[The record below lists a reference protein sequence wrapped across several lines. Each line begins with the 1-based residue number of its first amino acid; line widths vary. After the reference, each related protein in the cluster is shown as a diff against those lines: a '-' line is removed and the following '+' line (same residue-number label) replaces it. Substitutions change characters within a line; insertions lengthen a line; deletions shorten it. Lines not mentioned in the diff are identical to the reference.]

1 MSTVPATTPGAAG
14 LLAEIDR
21 RADDL
26 IGLTCDLV
34 RFDTTV
40 RGDASESARDE
51 ADLQEYLAGRLRRA
65 GATVDVFTPKP
76 GDLPDSPQ
84 TPPGLG
90 FDGRPQLI
98 ARFPG
103 TGGGRSLLFNGH
115 IDVVSAEP
123 RSEWTS
129 DPFRAEV
136 RDGRLYGRG
145 TCDMKGG
152 IAAAVIAAETLAA
165 LGIRLPGDLLI
176 NTATDEEWNGAGT
189 LASVGYGVRADAAVV
204 PEPTDLDVV
213 TAQRGILGGRVTVA
227 GRPGHAEHPPGDWRS
242 GGAVNAIEKTL
253 PVLAALGRLRERWA
267 DDPAHRHPLLP
278 PPSIVPTTIKGGEWW
293 VTYPASCEVA
303 LDITYLPVQADGGGW
318 ASRVRHDIERA
329 VRDACAG
336 DGWLTAHPPRF
347 TWDTELPPAEV
358 PAGHPLVHA
367 LASSATALGR
377 TPRVLGEPSW
387 TDAATLTRLGN
398 TPAVCL
404 GPTATRPDGSPTLH
418 TIDEYIE
425 VADLIDTAKALALAA
440 LSMTAPAQHPHPHPH
455 PHA

>member
-1 MSTVPATTPGAAG
+1 MTTIPHV
-14 LLAEIDR
+14 LAEIDR
-21 RADDL
+21 RTDDVVR
-26 IGLTCDLV
+26 LTTDLV
-34 RFDTTV
+34 AFDTTV
-40 RGDASESARDE
+40 RGDAAEPARDE
-51 ADLQEYLAGRLRRA
+51 ADLQEQLADRLRAA
-65 GATVDVFTPKP
+65 GATVDVFTPRP
-76 GDLPDSPQ
+76 GDLPASPQ

-123 RSEWTS
+123 KREWAS

-152 IAAAVIAAETLAA
+152 IAAAVVAAEALAA
-165 LGIRLPGDLLI
+165 LGIELPGDLLI

-189 LASVGYGVRADAAVV
+189 LASVGHGVRADAAVV

-213 TAQRGILGGRVTVA
+213 VAQRGILGGTVTVA
-227 GRPGHAEHPPGDWRS
+227 GRPGHAEYPPGDWRT
-242 GGAVNAIEKTL
+242 GGAVNAIEKTM
-253 PVLAALGRLRERWA
+253 PVLAALQRLRERWA
-267 DDPAHRHPLLP
+267 ADPSHAHPLLP

-303 LDITYLPVQADGGGW
+303 LDVTYLPVQGDSGGW
-318 ASRVRHDIERA
+318 ASRVRRDIEQA
-329 VRDACAG
+329 VREACAG
-336 DGWLTAHPPRF
+336 DGWLTANPPRF
-347 TWDTELPPAEV
+347 AWDTELPPAEV
-358 PAGHPLVHA
+358 PSTHPLVRA
-367 LASSATALGR
+367 LTASATALGR
-377 TPRVLGEPSW
+377 TPRLLGEPSW
-387 TDAATLTRLGN
+387 TDAATLTRIGG
-398 TPAVCL
+398 TPAVCI

-425 VADLIDTAKALALAA
+425 ISDLVATAKALALAA
-440 LSMTAPAQHPHPHPH
+440 VDMTAPATAAP
-455 PHA
+455 

>member
-1 MSTVPATTPGAAG
+1 MSHVPMNHAPADTEA
-14 LLAEIDR
+14 LLAAIDSR
-21 RADDL
+21 TDDL
-26 IGLTCDLV
+26 IALTCDLV
-34 RFDTTV
+34 GFDTTV
-40 RGDASESARDE
+40 RGDASEPARDE
-51 ADLQEYLAGRLRRA
+51 ADLQEYLAARLRAA
-65 GATVDVFTPKP
+65 GATADVFTPKP
-76 GDLPDSPQ
+76 SDLPPSPQ

-103 TGGGRSLLFNGH
+103 TGNGRSLLFNGH

-123 RSEWTS
+123 RREWTS
-129 DPFRAEV
+129 DPFEGTV

-189 LASVGYGVRADAAVV
+189 LASVGYGVRADAAIV

-213 TAQRGILGGRVTVA
+213 TAQRGILGGTVTVA
-227 GRPGHAEHPPGDWRS
+227 GRPGHAEHPPGDWRK

-253 PVLAALGRLRERWA
+253 PVLAALQNLRAGWSA
-267 DDPAHRHPLLP
+267 DPAHRHPLLP
-278 PPSIVPTTIKGGEWW
+278 PPSIVPTMIKGGEWW

-303 LDITYLPVQADGGGW
+303 LDVTYLPVQADAGGW
-318 ASRVRHDIERA
+318 ASRVREDIETA
-329 VRDACAG
+329 VAKAVSADP
-336 DGWLTAHPPRF
+336 WLAAHPPAF
-347 TWDTELPPAEV
+347 AWDTELPPAEV
-358 PAGHPLVHA
+358 DGGHPLVA
-367 LASSATALGR
+367 SVLASATSIGR
-377 TPRVLGEPSW
+377 SPRILGEPSW
-387 TDAATLTRLGN
+387 TDAATLTRLAN

-425 VADLIDTAKALALAA
+425 VSDLVATAKTLALAA
-440 LSMTAPAQHPHPHPH
+440 LAMTTPA
-455 PHA
+455 AA

>member
-1 MSTVPATTPGAAG
+1 MTNTSV
-14 LLAEIDR
+14 LAEIDR

-26 IGLTCDLV
+26 VSLTCDLV
-34 RFDTTV
+34 AFDTTV
-40 RGDASESARDE
+40 RGSAAEPARDE
-51 ADLQEYLAGRLRRA
+51 ADLQEYLAHRLRAA
-65 GATVDVFTPKP
+65 GATADVFTPAP
-76 GDLPDSPQ
+76 GSLPVSPQ

-123 RSEWTS
+123 KAAWSS

-152 IAAAVIAAETLAA
+152 IAAAVVAAEALAA
-165 LGIRLPGDLLI
+165 LGVRLPGDLLI

-189 LASVGYGVRADAAVV
+189 LASVHHGVRADAAIV

-213 TAQRGILGGRVTVA
+213 TAQRGILGGTVTVA
-227 GRPGHAEHPPGDWRS
+227 GRPGHAEHPPGDWRA

-253 PVLAALGRLRERWA
+253 PVLAALQRLRERWA
-267 DDPAHRHPLLP
+267 ADPAHRHPLLP
-278 PPSIVPTTIKGGEWW
+278 PPSIVPTTIRGGEWW

-303 LDITYLPVQADGGGW
+303 LDITYLPVQADQGGW
-318 ASRVRHDIERA
+318 ASRVRDDIERT
-329 VRDACAG
+329 VRAACAA
-336 DGWLTAHPPRF
+336 DDWLTAHPPRF
-347 TWDTELPPAEV
+347 AWDTELPPAEV
-358 PAGHPLVHA
+358 GSGHPLA
-367 LASSATALGR
+367 GRLAACATALGR

-387 TDAATLTRLGN
+387 TDAATLTRYGR

-425 VADLIDTAKALALAA
+425 VSDLVDTAKALALAA
-440 LSMTAPAQHPHPHPH
+440 VELTGPA
-455 PHA
+455 

>member
-1 MSTVPATTPGAAG
+1 MTTTTPDV
-14 LLAEIDR
+14 LAEIDR
-21 RADDL
+21 RTDEL
-26 IGLTCDLV
+26 IRLTTDLV
-34 RFDTTV
+34 GFDTTV
-40 RGDASESARDE
+40 RGDAREPARDE
-51 ADLQEYLAGRLRRA
+51 ADLQEYLAARLRAA

-90 FDGRPQLI
+90 FDGRPQLV
-98 ARFPG
+98 ARFAG

-123 RSEWTS
+123 RREWSS

-136 RDGRLYGRG
+136 RAGRLYGRG

-165 LGIRLPGDLLI
+165 LGVRLPGDLLI

-189 LASVGYGVRADAAVV
+189 LASVGYGVRADSAIV

-213 TAQRGILGGRVTVA
+213 TAQRGILGGTLTVA
-227 GRPGHAEHPPGDWRS
+227 GRPGHAEYPPGDWRT

-253 PVLAALGRLRERWA
+253 PVLAALQRLRERWA
-267 DDPAHRHPLLP
+267 DDPAHSHPLLP
-278 PPSIVPTTIKGGEWW
+278 PPSLVPTTIHGGEWW
-293 VTYPASCEVA
+293 VTYPSSCEVG
-303 LDITYLPVQADGGGW
+303 LDITYLPVQADAGGW
-318 ASRVRHDIERA
+318 ASRVRHDIEQA
-329 VRDACAG
+329 VREACAA

-347 TWDTELPPAEV
+347 VWDTELPPAEV
-358 PAGHPLVHA
+358 DSAHPLVGA
-367 LASSATALGR
+367 VTASATALGR
-377 TPRVLGEPSW
+377 TPRLLGEPSW
-387 TDAATLTRLGN
+387 TDAATLTRIGS

-425 VADLIDTAKALALAA
+425 VTDLVDTAKALALAA
-440 LSMTAPAQHPHPHPH
+440 LALTAPAPASVP
-455 PHA
+455 AV

>member
-1 MSTVPATTPGAAG
+1 MTTTSHV
-14 LLAEIDR
+14 LAEIDR
-21 RADDL
+21 RTDDL
-26 IGLTCDLV
+26 IRLTTDLV
-34 RFDTTV
+34 GFDTTV
-40 RGDASESARDE
+40 RGDAAEPARDE
-51 ADLQEYLAGRLRRA
+51 ADLQEYLAGRLRAA

-76 GDLPDSPQ
+76 GDLPASPQ

-103 TGGGRSLLFNGH
+103 TGGSGARSLLFNGH

-123 RSEWTS
+123 KSEWTS

-136 RDGRLYGRG
+136 RGGRLYGRG

-152 IAAAVIAAETLAA
+152 IAAAVVAAEALAA

-213 TAQRGILGGRVTVA
+213 VAQRGILGGTVTVA
-227 GRPGHAEHPPGDWRS
+227 GRPGHAEYPPGDWRT
-242 GGAVNAIEKTL
+242 GGAVNAIEKTM
-253 PVLAALGRLRERWA
+253 PVLTALRRLREQWA
-267 DDPAHRHPLLP
+267 EDPAHVHPLLP
-278 PPSIVPTTIKGGEWW
+278 PPAIVPTTIKGGEWW

-303 LDITYLPVQADGGGW
+303 LDVTYLPVQADGGGW

-329 VRDACAG
+329 VREACAD
-336 DGWLTAHPPRF
+336 DGWLTANPPRF

-358 PAGHPLVHA
+358 PSTHPLVRA
-367 LASSATALGR
+367 LTASATALGR
-377 TPRVLGEPSW
+377 TPRLLGEPSW
-387 TDAATLTRLGN
+387 TDAATLTRLGG
-398 TPAVCL
+398 TPAVCI

-425 VADLIDTAKALALAA
+425 IGDLVATAKALALAA
-440 LSMTAPAQHPHPHPH
+440 LDMTAPATAAP
-455 PHA
+455 

>member
-1 MSTVPATTPGAAG
+1 MNENDI
-14 LLAEIDR
+14 L
-21 RADDL
+21 RAIESRTDDL
-26 IGLTCDLV
+26 IALTSDLV
-34 RFDTTV
+34 AFDTTV
-40 RGDASESARDE
+40 RGDASEPPRDE
-51 ADLQEYLAGRLRRA
+51 ADLQEYLAARLRKA
-65 GATVDVFTPKP
+65 GATTDVFTPKP
-76 GDLPDSPQ
+76 TDLPPSPQ

-103 TGGGRSLLFNGH
+103 TGNGRSLLFNGH

-123 RSEWTS
+123 SNQWTS
-129 DPFRAEV
+129 DPFRADL

-152 IAAAVIAAETLAA
+152 IAAAVIAAETLAS

-189 LASVGYGVRADAAVV
+189 LASVGYGVRADAAIV

-213 TAQRGILGGRVTVA
+213 TAQRGILGGTVKVA
-227 GRPGHAEHPPGDWRS
+227 GRPGHAEYPPGDWRT

-253 PVLAALGRLRERWA
+253 PVLIALQTLRNNWST
-267 DDPAHRHPLLP
+267 DPSHHHPLLP

-293 VTYPASCEVA
+293 VTYPASCEVS
-303 LDITYLPVQADGGGW
+303 LDVTYLPTQADAGGW
-318 ASRVRHDIERA
+318 ASRVRADIETA
-329 VRDACAG
+329 VLKATTTDP
-336 DGWLTAHPPRF
+336 WLAAHPPTF

-358 PAGHPLVHA
+358 NAEHPLV
-367 LASSATALGR
+367 TALLTNARTIGR
-377 TPRVLGEPSW
+377 SPRILGEPSW
-387 TDAATLTRLGN
+387 TDAATLTRLAD

-425 VADLIDTAKALALAA
+425 VSDLVATAKALALTA
-440 LSMTAPAQHPHPHPH
+440 LAMTTPEGTNS
-455 PHA
+455 

>member
-1 MSTVPATTPGAAG
+1 MSGVNGASASVDTEAV
-14 LLAEIDR
+14 LAAIESR
-21 RADDL
+21 TDDL
-26 IGLTCDLV
+26 IALTSDLV
-34 RFDTTV
+34 GFDTTV
-40 RGDASESARDE
+40 RGDACEKARDE
-51 ADLQEYLAGRLRRA
+51 ADLQEYLAARLRAA
-65 GATVDVFTPKP
+65 GATADVFTPKP
-76 GDLPDSPQ
+76 GDLPASPQ

-98 ARFPG
+98 ARFAG

-123 RSEWTS
+123 RNEWTS
-129 DPFRAEV
+129 NPFVADV

-189 LASVGYGVRADAAVV
+189 LASVGYGVRADAAIV

-213 TAQRGILGGRVTVA
+213 TAQRGILGGSVTVA
-227 GRPGHAEHPPGDWRS
+227 GVPGHAEYPPGDWRT
-242 GGAVNAIEKTL
+242 GGAVNAIEKML
-253 PVLAALGRLRERWA
+253 PVLAALQGVREGWA
-267 DDPAHRHPLLP
+267 ADKAHAHPLLP
-278 PPSIVPTTIKGGEWW
+278 APSIVPTVIKGGEWW

-303 LDITYLPVQADGGGW
+303 LDVTYLPVQADAGGW
-318 ASRVRHDIERA
+318 ASRVRTDIETA
-329 VRDACAG
+329 VAKAVSADP
-336 DGWLTAHPPRF
+336 WLAAHPPAF
-347 TWDTELPPAEV
+347 AWDVELPPAEV
-358 PAGHPLVHA
+358 DQGHPLVGF
-367 LASSATALGR
+367 LLDTATRLGR
-377 TPRVLGEPSW
+377 SPRILGEPSW
-387 TDAATLTRLGN
+387 TDAATLTRLAD

-425 VADLIDTAKALALAA
+425 ISDLVATAKTLALTALA
-440 LSMTAPAQHPHPHPH
+440 MTAPAP
-455 PHA
+455 AAS

>member
-1 MSTVPATTPGAAG
+1 MNTRV
-14 LLAEIDR
+14 LEEIDR

-26 IGLTCDLV
+26 VRLTCDLV
-34 RFDTTV
+34 AFDTTV
-40 RGDASESARDE
+40 RGSAAEPARDE
-51 ADLQEYLAGRLRRA
+51 AGLQEYLADRLRAA
-65 GATVDVFTPKP
+65 GATADVFTPAP
-76 GDLPDSPQ
+76 GGLPASPQ

-123 RSEWTS
+123 RAAWTS

-152 IAAAVIAAETLAA
+152 IAAAVVAAEALAA
-165 LGIRLPGDLLI
+165 LGVRLPGDLLI
-176 NTATDEEWNGAGT
+176 NTVTDEEWNGAGT
-189 LASVGYGVRADAAVV
+189 LASVHHGVRADAAIV

-213 TAQRGILGGRVTVA
+213 TAQRGILGGTVTVA
-227 GRPGHAEHPPGDWRS
+227 GRPGHAEHPPGDWRA

-253 PVLAALGRLRERWA
+253 PVLAALQRLRERWA
-267 DDPAHRHPLLP
+267 ADPAHRHPLLP
-278 PPSIVPTTIKGGEWW
+278 PPSIVPTTIRGGEWW

-303 LDITYLPVQADGGGW
+303 LDITYLPVQADDDGW
-318 ASRVRHDIERA
+318 AGRVRDDIERA
-329 VRDACAG
+329 VRAACAE

-347 TWDTELPPAEV
+347 AWDTELPPAEV
-358 PAGHPLVHA
+358 GSGHPLVA
-367 LASSATALGR
+367 RLAACATALGR

-387 TDAATLTRLGN
+387 TDAATLTRNGG

-425 VADLIDTAKALALAA
+425 VSDLVDTAKALALAA
-440 LSMTAPAQHPHPHPH
+440 VDLTGPA
-455 PHA
+455 